1 MERDG
6 GRYRVSFSGLYVFT
20 RMHRPLHTQGPNTVG
35 SQRSMA
41 TYQFS
46 SLPRVSRYPI
56 FPLRALGNKV
66 SENED
71 LELEPSHTA
80 PFPTDSESG

>member
-6 GRYRVSFSGLYVFT
+6 GRHLASFPGFYVFT
-20 RMHRPLHTQGPNTVG
+20 HMHRPLHTQGPNPVG
-35 SQRSMA
+35 SQRSMV

-46 SLPRVSRYPI
+46 SLPRVPRYPI
-56 FPLRALGNKV
+56 FPLRALGNKLRG
-66 SENED
+66 NED
-71 LELEPSHTA
+71 LELEPSHPA